1 MQSLCDEGRVKEA
14 ESIYSEIRDWIIQ
27 KENLEV
33 ISLEYIN
40 GYFTDI

>member
-1 MQSLCDEGRVKEA
+1 MQDLCNEGRIADA

-27 KENLEV
+27 KENLEI